1 MLFFV
6 KNTTL
11 DVLKLY
17 RLLTIFYYYDSKF
30 AGDDFLAGVLSD
42 GEEDALIDMDI

>member
-1 MLFFV
+1 V
-6 KNTTL
+6 NNTKL
-11 DVLKLY
+11 AVLKLY
-17 RLLTIFYYYDSKF
+17 GLLTICYYYDSKF